1 MHILVLITI
10 LLGNSMGLF
19 AKNIVSPI
27 TSSMLIFPPQDKH
40 VHGSS
45 QVALPNGDLL
55 SVWFYG
61 YGERNSDGFNL
72 SIMAISDDP
81 ARVHLSESADQ
92 GESWTPTIKTDIP
105 NTASVELLVL
115 QDGRLAFLG
124 NDLILSYRHK
134 SKIN

>member
-1 MHILVLITI
+1 MHKLVLITI
-10 LLGNSMGLF
+10 LLGSSMGLF

-27 TSSMLIFPPQDKH
+27 TSSLLIFPAKGKH
-40 VHGSS
+40 VQGRSLI
-45 QVALPNGDLL
+45 ALPNGDLL

-61 YGERNSDGFNL
+61 NGERNSDGFNL
-72 SIMAISDDP
+72 SIMAMSDDP

-92 GESWTPTIKTDIP
+92 GESWTPSIKTDIP

-124 NDLILSYRHK
+124 NDLLLSYRYK
-134 SKIN
+134 SKID